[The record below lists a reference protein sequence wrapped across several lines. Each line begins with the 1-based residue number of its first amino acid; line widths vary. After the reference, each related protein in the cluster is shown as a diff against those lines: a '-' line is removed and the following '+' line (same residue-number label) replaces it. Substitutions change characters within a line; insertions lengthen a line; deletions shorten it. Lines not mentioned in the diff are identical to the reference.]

1 MTDQLSPARRFGHDF
16 IRALYHVIHS
26 ARIYQDNNQLIRK
39 SVRSFQAILDE
50 MTVEGDV
57 NLALWRGRFHV
68 GGEKLSHRRDTIGV
82 INAMSDF
89 FSKRGIVSVNFLQ
102 SSRNATPDSILTFA
116 RLIGDSIKEGAPQAW
131 LDKRLREEGCLWA
144 QILQMQGDQAAHQD
158 GNPEGNRFNEA
169 RSAYVHA
176 VETVREVASK
186 ASQGI
191 VGVRKARRLAQTI
204 VDLIRDDAALMIG
217 LSTIKDYDDYTYT
230 HSVNVALLSTCLGRH
245 IGLSDVALEY
255 LTVCGLFHDLG
266 KVGVDKDILLKQG
279 MLTDS
284 EWEQMKAHPL
294 IGVRKILLLNAPQ
307 QLRSRILLGPFE
319 HHLNPDMTG
328 YPKTLFMDSLSLLGK
343 ILRIAD
349 VYEALTSQ
357 RAYRSRSYAPDEALR
372 KMWREAGKNFDSV
385 LLKRFISMMGIYPI
399 GSVVELSD
407 QSVALVMDYPGDSE
421 SGIPLVLRLVDDG
434 SGALKRGD
442 MVFLPRQNHKADP
455 ERLTIVRGLLPAG
468 LGVNPAEYFLHV
480 K

>member
-1 MTDQLSPARRFGHDF
+1 
-16 IRALYHVIHS
+16 
-26 ARIYQDNNQLIRK
+26 
-39 SVRSFQAILDE
+39 
-50 MTVEGDV
+50 
-57 NLALWRGRFHV
+57 
-68 GGEKLSHRRDTIGV
+68 
-82 INAMSDF
+82 
-89 FSKRGIVSVNFLQ
+89 
-102 SSRNATPDSILTFA
+102 
-116 RLIGDSIKEGAPQAW
+116 
-131 LDKRLREEGCLWA
+131 
-144 QILQMQGDQAAHQD
+144 
-158 GNPEGNRFNEA
+158 
-169 RSAYVHA
+169 
-176 VETVREVASK
+176 
-186 ASQGI
+186 
-191 VGVRKARRLAQTI
+191 
-204 VDLIRDDAALMIG
+204 
-217 LSTIKDYDDYTYT
+217 
-230 HSVNVALLSTCLGRH
+230 
-245 IGLSDVALEY
+245 
-255 LTVCGLFHDLG
+255 
-266 KVGVDKDILLKQG
+266 
-279 MLTDS
+279 
-284 EWEQMKAHPL
+284 
-294 IGVRKILLLNAPQ
+294 
-307 QLRSRILLGPFE
+307 
-319 HHLNPDMTG
+319 MTG

-421 SGIPLVLRLVDDG
+421 SGMPLVLRLVDDG